1 MRNLGELHII
11 TNKIYFSMISNKNN
25 RERKYSDSS
34 NDEYTKTLFEKIM
47 NLTRVTQ
54 AYTLLP

>member
-1 MRNLGELHII
+1 
-11 TNKIYFSMISNKNN
+11 MISNKNN